1 MLFIST
7 KKLFSFSRYSSFCIS
22 DFPLAF
28 CFREWL
34 KINLKTYDVI
44 NCLNKN
50 LITRFIWYLEKEK
63 RYDIETLSTD
73 KYWIRSIC
81 MKKPC
86 RKCAPKRG
94 FQKLTLFFFRA
105 SCHLYVTRMYLY
117 VTRMYSYVI
126 RMSLVCNYT
135 SSVCYSYVLV
145 CHPYVTRM
153 WFYHEPFWGRI

>member
-63 RYDIETLSTD
+63 RYDIETLSTH

-86 RKCAPKRG
+86 RKCAPKKR
-94 FQKLTLFFFRA
+94 FSKVNFIFL
-105 SCHLYVTRMYLY
+105 S
-117 VTRMYSYVI
+117 
-126 RMSLVCNYT
+126 SLV
-135 SSVCYSYVLV
+135 SSICHSHVPVCHSYVLV
-145 CHPYVTRM
+145 CHSYVTRM
-153 WFYHEPFWGRI
+153 